1 MTNDSVP
8 LHNASRH
15 GGSLLRDRNAPHH
28 NRVGFV
34 ELFFDLVF
42 VFAVTQLS
50 HHLLHHLTLEGAL
63 QTALLM
69 LAMWI
74 VWIFTTWVTNW
85 IDCSRTA
92 PRLMLFGLMAGGLVM
107 SAAVPQAFGERG
119 YVFALAY
126 AAMQIGRTSFMLF
139 VLKNGPANEFANFR
153 RILVWLSVS
162 AALWIVGGFSDGDAR
177 WGFWIVAIAIE
188 FAGPWASFR
197 VPGLGRSST
206 ADWTIDPEHMSE
218 RCGLFVIIALGES
231 IIITGATFADLKW
244 TAEIWMAFGAA
255 LLSTLAM
262 WWIYFVISAQVASEA
277 FAHHKDPGSVA
288 RAAYTYGHLPI
299 IAGIIVTA
307 VSDEM
312 ILAHPL
318 GHIGG
323 PVLAVTLL
331 GPGLFILGT
340 GLFCW
345 LVFREL
351 PLSSLIGFLILA
363 CLIPL
368 APYIPPIAL
377 SLATTGAM
385 IFVAVWVG
393 IAHAREA
400 AAAQH
405 PGLEQAPS

>member
-1 MTNDSVP
+1 MT
-8 LHNASRH
+8 
-15 GGSLLRDRNAPHH
+15 
-28 NRVGFV
+28 
-34 ELFFDLVF
+34 
-42 VFAVTQLS
+42 
-50 HHLLHHLTLEGAL
+50 
-63 QTALLM
+63 
-69 LAMWI
+69 
-74 VWIFTTWVTNW
+74 
-85 IDCSRTA
+85 
-92 PRLMLFGLMAGGLVM
+92 
-107 SAAVPQAFGERG
+107 
-119 YVFALAY
+119 
-126 AAMQIGRTSFMLF
+126 
-139 VLKNGPANEFANFR
+139 
-153 RILVWLSVS
+153 
-162 AALWIVGGFSDGDAR
+162 
-177 WGFWIVAIAIE
+177 
-188 FAGPWASFR
+188 
-197 VPGLGRSST
+197 GLGQYSQ

-351 PLSSLIGFLILA
+351 PLSSLIGILILA